1 MKIYDAIVL
10 LRQECLIGTSLEEC
24 ILAKAAAG
32 HEIAQRLLDAEELF
46 LPPDTRPL
54 RQLRN
59 PRYKLYTTDLPDGV
73 TGIVSDGITDWR
85 TDSSRPDSL
94 DAIYFRS
101 KL

>member
-1 MKIYDAIVL
+1 MKVYDAIVL
-10 LRQECLIGTSLEEC
+10 FRQECPVGTSLEEC
-24 ILAKAAAG
+24 IIAKAIDG
-32 HEIAQRLLDAEELF
+32 NEIAKRLLDAEEHF
-46 LPPDTRPL
+46 LPPDERPL

-59 PRYKLYTTDLPDGV
+59 PRYKLYTADLPDGV
-73 TGIVSDGITDWR
+73 TGIVSDGITDWQ

>member
-1 MKIYDAIVL
+1 MKVYDAIVL
-10 LRQECLIGTSLEEC
+10 FRQECPVGTSLEEC
-24 ILAKAAAG
+24 IIAKAIDG
-32 HEIAQRLLDAEELF
+32 NEIAQRLLDAEEHF
-46 LPPDTRPL
+46 LPPDERPL

-59 PRYKLYTTDLPDGV
+59 PRYKLYTADLPDGV
-73 TGIVSDGITDWR
+73 TGIVSDGITDWQ

>member
-1 MKIYDAIVL
+1 MKVYDAIVL
-10 LRQECLIGTSLEEC
+10 LRQECPAGTSFDDC
-24 ILAKAAAG
+24 VLAKAQAG
-32 HEIAQRLLDAEELF
+32 HAIAQRLLDAEEHF
-46 LPPDTRPL
+46 LPHDERPL

-59 PRYKLYTTDLPDGV
+59 PRYKLYTADLPDGV

-85 TDSSRPDSL
+85 TDSSQPYSL

>member
-1 MKIYDAIVL
+1 MKVYDAIVL
-10 LRQECLIGTSLEEC
+10 FRQECPVGVSLEEC
-24 ILAKAAAG
+24 IIAKAIDG
-32 HEIAQRLLDAEELF
+32 NEIAQRLLDAEEHF
-46 LPPDTRPL
+46 LPPDERPL

-59 PRYKLYTTDLPDGV
+59 PRYKLYTADLPDGV

>member
-1 MKIYDAIVL
+1 MMQTTNPSNRHPFIRGLQV
-10 LRQECLIGTSLEEC
+10 RPQ
-24 ILAKAAAG
+24 
-32 HEIAQRLLDAEELF
+32 
-46 LPPDTRPL
+46 PPL

-59 PRYKLYTTDLPDGV
+59 PRYKLYTADLPDGV